1 MVGQP
6 VEPARR
12 LRGDLRIK
20 NEDAA
25 SMEVV

>member
-6 VEPARR
+6 MEPARR

-20 NEDAA
+20 NEDAT
-25 SMEVV
+25 SLEVV